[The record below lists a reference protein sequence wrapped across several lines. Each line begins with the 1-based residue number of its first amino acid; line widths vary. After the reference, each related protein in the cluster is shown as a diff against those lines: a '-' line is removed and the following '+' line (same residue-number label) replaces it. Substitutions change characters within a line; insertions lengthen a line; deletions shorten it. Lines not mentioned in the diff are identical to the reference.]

1 MAGRIFFY
9 SPIVVGA
16 AAAIAL
22 VLIGSAS
29 VLSVLVAALLL
40 GGAVVLAFYQRNLF
54 ATEQA
59 RLLESSAADLEAAAQ
74 PDPYQAQLKALLQG
88 ALPILGRHVLTCR
101 DQTETEI
108 GQIASRFVSMAEELD
123 STVQNADQGSS
134 QHGFMQ
140 VIEKSE
146 ADLSQVVQMLTAMIG
161 TKEQMLQKVKTLGNY
176 TSELDGMA
184 ADVAKI
190 ADQTNLLA
198 LNAAIEAARAGE
210 QGRGFAVVAD
220 EVRNLSRLSGE
231 TAQEIRNKV
240 ELVGTAMSE
249 ALQISES
256 TAERDAHAEATLR
269 ESVAAVLERFG
280 AAGDELSRTSS
291 ELQDKNRHIHQDIS
305 EVIMA
310 LQFQDRTSQ
319 ILTQVT
325 QSLDELTAEIA
336 HCDSDASPHS
346 SLDIDAWMAKM
357 EVDYVTREQLDNHR
371 GTAVQDKDG
380 DDDITFF

>member
-9 SPIVVGA
+9 SPIVV
-16 AAAIAL
+16 AAIAAVAL
-22 VLIGSAS
+22 VLIGAAS
-29 VLSVLVAALLL
+29 MLSLLVAVLLL
-40 GGAVVLAFYQRNLF
+40 AGAVMLAFYQRNLL
-54 ATEQA
+54 ARERA
-59 RLLESSAADLEAAAQ
+59 RLLEEAA
-74 PDPYQAQLKALLQG
+74 PHTDVTGELNPYQVQLKTLLLG
-88 ALPILGRHVLTCR
+88 ALPILSRHVQTCR

-108 GQIASRFVSMAEELD
+108 GQIAARFVSMGDELD
-123 STVQNADQGSS
+123 ATLQNVDQSSS

-140 VIEKSE
+140 AIEKSE

-161 TKEQMLQKVKTLGNY
+161 TKEQMLQKVKILGNY
-176 TSELDGMA
+176 TAELDGMA

-249 ALQISES
+249 ALQISEN
-256 TAERDAHAEATLR
+256 TAERDAHAEASLR
-269 ESVAAVLERFG
+269 ESVASVLERFG
-280 AAGDELSRTSS
+280 AAGDVLSRTSR
-291 ELQDKNRHIHQDIS
+291 ELQDKNRHIHQNIS
-305 EVIMA
+305 DVVIA
-310 LQFQDRTSQ
+310 LQFQERTSQ

-325 QSLDELTAEIA
+325 QSLEELSAEIA
-336 HCDSDASPHS
+336 QCDSGDAQHA
-346 SLDIDAWMAKM
+346 SLDIDAWIAKM
-357 EVDYVTREQLDNHR
+357 DV
-371 GTAVQDKDG
+371 K
-380 DDDITFF
+380 